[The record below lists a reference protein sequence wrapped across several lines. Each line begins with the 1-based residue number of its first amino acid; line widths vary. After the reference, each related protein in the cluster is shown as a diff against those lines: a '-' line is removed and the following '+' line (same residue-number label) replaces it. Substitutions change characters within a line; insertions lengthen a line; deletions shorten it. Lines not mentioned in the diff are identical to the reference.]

1 MSRTSLNTDTLFVRQ
16 INFKDQGNTPIP
28 AGQVLYSRGDGGTY
42 FGPPMSNLSSFPY
55 GFREFIGGSN
65 LSTYANASQTTLWLD
80 QGAGIDFSQTT
91 TDGVPHYFI
100 SATAPEQIAVVGNK
114 TLNFS
119 SLTDELIGGRT
130 LYFQGLGDTA
140 INVSDTTIQFQS
152 ATVSSLSTLN
162 ELLSTQ
168 TSLNQE
174 TSTLIST
181 VDYQLST
188 INLFIMST
196 GISTVFGQLQ
206 EIETKT
212 DYTSTFVFSSF
223 TNIVNG
229 PNGTRSTFYNKLNV
243 DQISTNYIAT
253 STLLSDYSYANSSY
267 AKVFQTGST
276 LLYNATTSGNSNSFC
291 APFVSDGTVSTTTD
305 YFIVGDTTTNTQ
317 FVVEKQYLY
326 SESGD
331 GSVVTRGQQVQIGFV
346 PNISTQGSTVPPT
359 MVERFVPILQ
369 QIQVL
374 QEDVFCDFNS
384 TLNYLLRNV
393 ARLDEVCAPSNLVL
407 TASNVIIS
415 SLLVSSING
424 LTPGTGGGG
433 VTSTFLSTFST
444 LYASTAY
451 LKTAVVSS
459 VQISTVMGLSLPILT
474 MDATNNRLGVN
485 LGPSQQPRA
494 TLDVNGIVYAGNFVT
509 TSDRRL
515 KRDIRPA
522 EIPHIIPVAYRYVNT
537 ETGEADLGCMADE
550 VAVFAPECV
559 YTTPAGYKAVSY
571 PKLVPVCLSLLRGLT
586 ERVAALEG
594 RPLTGGP

>member
-1 MSRTSLNTDTLFVRQ
+1 MSKTSLNTDTLFVRQ

-42 FGPPMSNLSSFPY
+42 FGPPLSNLSTFPY
-55 GFREFIGGSN
+55 GFRQFIGGSN
-65 LSTYANASQTTLWLD
+65 LSTFATASQQTLWLD
-80 QGAGIDFSQTT
+80 QGAGIGFTQTT

-100 SATAPEQIAVVGNK
+100 AATAPEQIAVVGNK

-130 LYFQGLGDTA
+130 LFFQGLGDTA

-168 TSLNQE
+168 ISVNQE
-174 TSTLIST
+174 VSSLVST

-188 INLFIMST
+188 INLFILST
-196 GISTVFGQLQ
+196 GISTVQG
-206 EIETKT
+206 EIQAVEDKA

-223 TNIVNG
+223 TNFVDT
-229 PNGTRSTFYNKLNV
+229 PLGTQTVYNKLTV
-243 DQISTNYIAT
+243 EQINTNYVRT
-253 STLLSDYSYANSSY
+253 STLITNYSYANESY
-267 AKVFQTGST
+267 ANTFQTGST
-276 LLYNATTSGNSNSFC
+276 LLFNATSSGDSNSFC
-291 APFVSDGTVSTTTD
+291 QPFVSDGTVSTTTD
-305 YFIVGDTTTNTQ
+305 YFIIGDNTTSTQ
-317 FVVEKQYLY
+317 FVVEKQFLY
-326 SESGD
+326 SESGEII
-331 GSVVTRGQQVQIGFV
+331 VEGQQVQIGFI

-359 MVERFVPILQ
+359 MAERFVPILQ

-374 QEDVFCDFNS
+374 QTNNACGESS
-384 TLNYLLRNV
+384 TMFYTLKNV
-393 ARLDEVCAPSNLVL
+393 AKLDDVCTSGDLWLNA
-407 TASNVIIS
+407 TSNVIIS
-415 SLLVSSING
+415 SLYVSSING
-424 LTPGTGGGG
+424 LAPGTGGGG
-433 VTSTFLSTFST
+433 GDNSTILSTFST
-444 LYASTAY
+444 LYVSTAY

-459 VQISTVMGLSLPILT
+459 IQISTVMGQSLPILT
-474 MDATNNRLGVN
+474 MDAANNRLGVN

-550 VAVFAPECV
+550 VAAFAPECV

-594 RPLTGGP
+594 RL

>member
-1 MSRTSLNTDTLFVRQ
+1 MSKTSLNTDTLFVRQ

-42 FGPPMSNLSSFPY
+42 FGPPMSNLSTFPY
-55 GFREFIGGSN
+55 GFRQFIGGSN
-65 LSTYANASQTTLWLD
+65 LSTYATASQPTLWLD
-80 QGAGIDFSQTT
+80 QGAGIGFTQTT

-100 SATAPEQIAVVGNK
+100 AATAPEQIAVVGGG

-130 LYFQGLGDTA
+130 LFFQGLGDTA
-140 INVSDTTIQFQS
+140 VSISDTTVVFQS

-168 TSLNQE
+168 TSVNQE
-174 TSTLIST
+174 VSSLVST

-188 INLFIMST
+188 INLFILST
-196 GISTVFGQLQ
+196 GISTVLGELQ
-206 EIETKT
+206 AVEVKA

-223 TNIVNG
+223 TNIVNLPFG
-229 PNGTRSTFYNKLNV
+229 GTQTLYNKLTV
-243 DQISTNYIAT
+243 DQINTNYIRT
-253 STLLSDYSYANSSY
+253 STLITNYSYANESY
-267 AKVFQTGST
+267 ANTFQTGST
-276 LLYNATTSGNSNSFC
+276 LLFNATTTGDSNSFC
-291 APFVSDGTVSTTTD
+291 QPFVSDGSVSTTTD
-305 YFIVGDTTTNTQ
+305 YFIVGDTTTSTQ

-326 SESGD
+326 SETGEII
-331 GSVVTRGQQVQIGFV
+331 TAGQQVQLGFI

-359 MVERFVPILQ
+359 MAERFVPILQ

-374 QEDVFCDFNS
+374 QTNNACGESS
-384 TLNYLLRNV
+384 TMFYALKNV
-393 ARLDEVCAPSNLVL
+393 AKLDEVCAPVDLWLN
-407 TASNVIIS
+407 ASNVIIS
-415 SLLVSSING
+415 SLYVSSING
-424 LTPGTGGGG
+424 LAPGTGGGG
-433 VTSTFLSTFST
+433 GDNSTILSTFST
-444 LYASTAY
+444 LYVSTAY
-451 LKTAVVSS
+451 LQTAVASS
-459 VQISTVMGLSLPILT
+459 IQISTVMGQSLPILT

-550 VAVFAPECV
+550 VAAFAPECV

-594 RPLTGGP
+594 RSHATE